1 MISGFFAVEDTYA
14 PFLIPF
20 KYLSLFKWAFQIFIY
35 NEFLDPK
42 PLTCSNFP
50 DKCDLL
56 KDLGFNETINTAYAV
71 SAAVGIFF
79 SILAFTILY
88 FFVKIKL

>member
-1 MISGFFAVEDTYA
+1 MISGFFAVEDNYA
-14 PFLIPF
+14 PYLIPF
-20 KYLSLFKWAFQIFIY
+20 KYLSLFKWAFQILIL
-35 NEFLDPK
+35 NEFTDAT

-56 KDLGFNETINTAYAV
+56 KDLGLDESINTAYAA
-71 SAAVGIFF
+71 SSAVGIFF
-79 SILAFTILY
+79 SIIAFLILY